1 MDFLQQLDEHQ
12 AVTDGLRAVA
22 QIAERIAARMTASL
36 RSGGM
41 ILWFGNGGSA
51 AQAQHFAAELVGK
64 YERERPGLA
73 SLALNTDTSVL
84 TAISND
90 YSYDQVFARQVHTL
104 CRDIDVAIGLSTSGN
119 SPNVV
124 LAIEAA
130 QAKGAF
136 TVGLTGGDGGALA
149 PLADEVIVVPSHR
162 TSRIQESHL
171 FLGHLLCGQVE
182 MDETADR
189 P

>member
-12 AVTDGLRAVA
+12 AVIDDLRA
-22 QIAERIAARMTASL
+22 IAPIIERIAARMTASL
-36 RSGGM
+36 QSGGT

-51 AQAQHFAAELVGK
+51 AQAQHFAAELVGR

-84 TAISND
+84 TAVSND
-90 YSYDQVFARQVHTL
+90 YSYDQVFARQVQAL
-104 CRDIDVAIGLSTSGN
+104 CRDVDVAIGLSTSGN
-119 SPNVV
+119 SPNV
-124 LAIEAA
+124 LLGIEAA

-136 TVGLTGGDGGALA
+136 TAGMTGGDGGALA
-149 PLADEVIVVPSHR
+149 PLADDVIVVPSPR

-171 FLGHLLCGQVE
+171 LLGHLLCDQVE
-182 MDETADR
+182 IDAAAGGL
-189 P
+189 

>member
-12 AVTDGLRAVA
+12 AVIDGLRAVA
-22 QIAERIAARMTASL
+22 QTTERIAARMTASL

-41 ILWFGNGGSA
+41 ILWLGNGGSA

-90 YSYDQVFARQVHTL
+90 YSYEQVFARQIRSL
-104 CRDIDVAIGLSTSGN
+104 CRDADVVIGLSTSGN
-119 SPNVV
+119 SPNVL

-130 QAKGAF
+130 QERDAY

-149 PLADEVIVVPSHR
+149 PLADDVIIVPSHR

-171 FLGHLLCGQVE
+171 LLGHLLCGQVE
-182 MDETADR
+182 VDAAVGGS
-189 P
+189 

>member
-1 MDFLQQLDEHQ
+1 MDFLPQLDEHQ
-12 AVTDGLRAVA
+12 AVIDDLRAVA
-22 QIAERIAARMTASL
+22 QVAERIAARMTDSL
-36 RSGGM
+36 ASGGM

-51 AQAQHFAAELVGK
+51 AQAQHFAAELVGR

-90 YSYDQVFARQVHTL
+90 YSYDQVFARQVSSV
-104 CRDIDVAIGLSTSGN
+104 CRDVDLAIGLSTSGN
-119 SPNVV
+119 SPSV
-124 LAIEAA
+124 LLGIEAA
-130 QAKGAF
+130 TAKGAF

-149 PLADEVIVVPSHR
+149 PLVDEVIVVPSHR

-171 FLGHLLCGQVE
+171 LLGHLLCSQVE
-182 MDETADR
+182 VDAAGGG

>member
-12 AVTDGLRAVA
+12 AVTDGLRTVA
-22 QIAERIAARMTASL
+22 QTVERIAARMSASL
-36 RSGGM
+36 KSGGM

-51 AQAQHFAAELVGK
+51 AQAQHFAAELVGR

-84 TAISND
+84 TAVAND
-90 YSYDQVFARQVHTL
+90 YSYDHVFARQVEAL
-104 CRDIDVAIGLSTSGN
+104 CRDVDMAIGLSTSGN
-119 SPNVV
+119 SPNVL

-130 QAKGAF
+130 KAKGAS
-136 TVGLTGGDGGALA
+136 TAALTGGDGGALA
-149 PLADEVIVVPSHR
+149 PLADDVVVVPSHR

-171 FLGHLLCGQVE
+171 LLGHLLCGQVE
-182 MDETADR
+182 VDETSGR